1 MRGRHSVATL
11 LLSALVAGCGGG
23 TGEAAVEA
31 PPLGGPAPTPSTPP
45 TEPMD
50 HLEQPVADR
59 LAGQVRDEGL
69 TLEHVSCPP
78 WGGAVPT
85 ALDCAGFVDGVVGDV
100 RVELTPG
107 ADGEVEFDA
116 WLGGGVVATAKLVDR
131 LHEEGFAD
139 VRCGDV
145 PAYPARVGLR
155 LVCRVRD
162 DAGTA
167 YLVATVTDRDG
178 SVEIEDY

>member
-1 MRGRHSVATL
+1 MRGRHGVATL
-11 LLSALVAGCGGG
+11 VLLGIVGGCTGG
-23 TGEAAVEA
+23 TGEAAGE
-31 PPLGGPAPTPSTPP
+31 PPRLGGPRPTPSAAPA
-45 TEPMD
+45 EPMD

-59 LAGQVRDEGL
+59 LAVQVRDEGL
-69 TLEHVSCPP
+69 TLEHVSCPS
-78 WGGAVPT
+78 WGGAVP
-85 ALDCAGFVDGVVGDV
+85 AQLECAGYVDGVVADV

-107 ADGEVEFDA
+107 AGGEVEFDA
-116 WLGGGVVATAKLVDR
+116 WLDAGVVATAKLVDR
-131 LHEEGFAD
+131 LEREGFAG

-162 DAGTA
+162 DAGTS
-167 YLVATVTDRDG
+167 YVVATVTDVDG